1 MCAGGETGTDAGSG
15 TGAGDD
21 TCGSETGTDAGADT
35 GAGTGADTCA
45 GMGADTCAGT
55 GADTCDGTGADT
67 GVDACDGMGGETGA
81 DALPAPTPTHLP
93 HQHSEKRGVSKCSHY
108 LKCSVPEMRLAWC
121 MGS

>member
-1 MCAGGETGTDAGSG
+1 M
-15 TGAGDD
+15 GAD
-21 TCGSETGTDAGADT
+21 TCDGT
-35 GAGTGADTCA
+35 GAGTGAHTCA
-45 GMGADTCAGT
+45 ETGGET

-67 GVDACDGMGGETGA
+67 GVDACDDMGGETGA

-93 HQHSEKRGVSKCSHY
+93 HQHSEKLGVSMCSHC